1 MKTAVASLAILA
13 LSGAGG
19 CASTSPKPAFD
30 DVAQKVEARSGQRV
44 RWNQAGDDDAKAD
57 AAVRN
62 LLSRELR
69 LDGAVQIALLRNRT
83 LRATYEEL
91 SVSQADLVQAGLLKN
106 PVFSASMTVAE
117 RDNIDPNVIF
127 GVTQDFFDLLML
139 PARKT
144 VAKSQL
150 EATKYRVADAVLTL
164 AADVRAAYFSMQG
177 AQQIVSM
184 RQLVAEAAQ
193 TSFDLTRRQSEA
205 GNVSDLVLATEQA
218 LTAQTRLDLA
228 RAKADVMAA
237 RERMNALLGLW
248 GADTGWTVPMRLPEL
263 PTHEPPLDQVES
275 RAMAQRLELAALR
288 QEAYTLG
295 YALNLATST
304 RWTGV
309 VNVGA
314 DVGRLRN
321 GGTWA
326 VGPTIAIEVPLFDQR
341 RAAIARLEALRR
353 QVLDR
358 LEGRATEIRA
368 EVRAVRARVVFQRQL
383 VDEYRGLL
391 VPLREKIVAL
401 SQQEYDAMLLGVYQL
416 LLAKQAE
423 VNAYREYI
431 EAVRDYWLARS
442 DLERAVGGRMP
453 TMPEPTAATKEPV
466 GAPDA
471 TPQDPPPM
479 SGHDHS
485 KMNMPM
491 PPPK

>member
-1 MKTAVASLAILA
+1 MRATLVAVLAATALF
-13 LSGAGG
+13 G
-19 CASTSPKPAFD
+19 CASTSPKAAFD

-44 RWNQAGDDDAKAD
+44 RWNQAGDDDAKVD
-57 AAVRN
+57 AAVRD
-62 LLSRELR
+62 LLSRELG
-69 LDGAVQIALLRNRT
+69 LDGAVEIALLRNRT

-117 RDNIDPNVIF
+117 RDNLDPNVIF

-144 VAKSQL
+144 IARSQL
-150 EATKYRVADAVLTL
+150 EATKYRVADAVLML
-164 AADVRAAYFSMQG
+164 AADVRNAYFAMQG

-193 TSFDLTRRQSEA
+193 ASFDLTRRQSEA

-248 GADTGWTVPMRLPEL
+248 GNDTAWKVPARLPEL
-263 PTHEPPLDQVES
+263 PAHEPPLDQVES

-288 QEAYTLG
+288 QEAYTIG

-314 DVGRLRN
+314 DVGRLTN
-321 GGTWA
+321 GTWA
-326 VGPTIAIEVPLFDQR
+326 VGPSIAIEVPLFDQR
-341 RAAIARLEALRR
+341 QAAIARLEALRR

-368 EVRAVRARVVFQRQL
+368 EVRAVRDRVVVQRQL

-401 SQQEYDAMLLGVYQL
+401 SQEEYDAMLLGVYQL

-431 EAVRDYWLARS
+431 EAVRDYWMARS

-453 TMPEPTAATKEPV
+453 TMPEPTAPTKEPV

-471 TPQDPPPM
+471 APQDAPPM

-491 PPPK
+491 PPQQK